1 MAKAKMKLLLKS
13 TLLSILV
20 FFSVSFIMILPQ
32 LNPLSDTYG
41 FNIKIG
47 FPFVYYYQFWVGH
60 DFLNWEW
67 KIRNLILD
75 CLITWLAVT
84 GIYYFIKKRN

>member
-1 MAKAKMKLLLKS
+1 MKPHLKTIIKGS
-13 TLLSILV
+13 LLSILV

-32 LNPLSDTYG
+32 LNPLSETHG

-75 CLITWLAVT
+75 CLITWLTVI
-84 GIYYFIKKRN
+84 GIYHLIEKSN

>member
-1 MAKAKMKLLLKS
+1 MKPHLK
-13 TLLSILV
+13 TIIKGLLLSILV

-32 LNPLSDTYG
+32 LNPLSNTYG

-47 FPFVYYYQFWVGH
+47 FPFVYYYQFWAGH

-67 KIRNLILD
+67 KIINLILD
-75 CLITWLAVT
+75 CLITWIVVT

>member
-1 MAKAKMKLLLKS
+1 MKPHLK
-13 TLLSILV
+13 TIIKGLLLSILV

-47 FPFVYYYQFWVGH
+47 FPFVYYYQFWAGH

-67 KIRNLILD
+67 KIINLILD
-75 CLITWLAVT
+75 CLITWVAVT
-84 GIYYFIKKRN
+84 GIYYFIEKSN